1 MFEQTIIDAI
11 NTTLQSFDLTY
22 CIIVNILTYLIIQRF
37 DIDKRV
43 NNLNTWQKRLVFGI
57 VCIFVAIVYYFTGYN
72 SVTSFSDP
80 LLGCLCECRTQVFLY
95 SVLKPQHVLMCL
107 LESLA
112 SKYVFLNK

>member
-22 CIIVNILTYLIIQRF
+22 CIVVNILTYLIIQRF

-57 VCIFVAIVYYFTGYN
+57 VCIFVAIVYYFTGNNIKVLFNSIILAPVSWSWLFKPICNKFNIDYN
-72 SVTSFSDP
+72 KDN
-80 LLGCLCECRTQVFLY
+80 
-95 SVLKPQHVLMCL
+95 K
-107 LESLA
+107 
-112 SKYVFLNK
+112 SK